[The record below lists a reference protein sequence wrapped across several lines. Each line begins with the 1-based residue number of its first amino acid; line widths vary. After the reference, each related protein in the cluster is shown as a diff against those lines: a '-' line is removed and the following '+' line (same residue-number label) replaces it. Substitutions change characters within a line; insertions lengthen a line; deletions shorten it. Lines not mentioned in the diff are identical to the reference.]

1 MALMGGNEGAHQ
13 RQAEADAAE
22 LAAVLAVGLLERL
35 EDARLVGGRDADA
48 LVAHPALDLAGLGA
62 AAADPDRPARWRKFQ
77 RVAEL
82 VSQALPHHPPN
93 GPQPRSDTWRDSV
106 CTFVS

>member
-35 EDARLVGGRDADA
+35 EDARLVGGGDADA
-48 LVAHPALDLAGLGA
+48 MVAHPDLDLAGLGA
-62 AAADPDRPARWRKFQ
+62 AAADLDRPARWRE
-77 RVAEL
+77 RSEEHTSEL
-82 VSQALPHHPPN
+82 QSLMRLLYAVSCLPN
-93 GPQPRSDTWRDSV
+93 K
-106 CTFVS
+106 